1 MDKQQLKKILHKVI
15 NESRYGDGRK
25 LGHGSG
31 SIVADMSD
39 EIMYIIEHCLENGM
53 SEEDVR
59 FRANNAVE
67 AAILEHSRKSKRG
80 RR

>member
-1 MDKQQLKKILHKVI
+1 MDKRKLRKVLRKAI
-15 NESRYGDGRK
+15 NESKWADKRDHSK
-25 LGHGSG
+25 LGYGSG

-39 EIMYIIEHCLENGM
+39 EIMMIVQHCLENGM
-53 SEEDVR
+53 TEEDIR

-67 AAILEHSRKSKRG
+67 AAILEFNRT

>member
-1 MDKQQLKKILHKVI
+1 MDKRKLRKVLRKAI
-15 NESRYGDGRK
+15 NESRYGSDRK
-25 LGHGSG
+25 LGYGSG

-39 EIMYIIEHCLENGM
+39 EIMLIVQHCLENGM
-53 SEEDVR
+53 TEEDIR

-67 AAILEHSRKSKRG
+67 AAILEFKRT